1 MRGDALMEDF
11 IGKLKRTINK
21 GISTVSE
28 KSSYILET
36 ARIRGQ
42 IARLEDERNELLQI
56 LGSNV
61 YHTYKDGALD
71 EQFIAEKCDEISAL
85 ELEIMKKTAELQELT
100 AQQQTTPVVECT
112 CGAKLQP
119 GVNFCP
125 NCGHRVAVETAS
137 DMERCIC
144 GAEIPPGSKFC
155 PNCGR
160 PLDE

>member
-1 MRGDALMEDF
+1 MEDF
-11 IGKLKRTINK
+11 IGRLKRTINK

-28 KSSYILET
+28 RSSYMLET

-42 IARLEDERNELLQI
+42 IARLEDQRNELLQI

-61 YHTYKDGALD
+61 YLTYKDGDLD
-71 EQFIAEKCDEISAL
+71 EQFIAEKCDEISAV
-85 ELEIMKKTAELQELT
+85 ELDIMRKTDELQALM
-100 AQQQTTPVVECT
+100 AQYQAEPIVECA

-125 NCGHRVAVETAS
+125 NCGRRVAVEPEA
-137 DMERCIC
+137 DAEKCVC
-144 GAEIPPGSKFC
+144 GADIQPGSKFC

-160 PLDE
+160 QFEE